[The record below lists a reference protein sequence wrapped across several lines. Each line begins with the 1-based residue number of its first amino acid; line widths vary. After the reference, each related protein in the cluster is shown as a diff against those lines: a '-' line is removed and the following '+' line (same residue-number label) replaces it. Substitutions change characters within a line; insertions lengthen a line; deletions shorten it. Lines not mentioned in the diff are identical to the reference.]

1 MDVKRR
7 KFGLLSDGS
16 KVYLYTVSNGQVEFS
31 ATNYG
36 CVITSLI
43 VPSKDRGFQD
53 IVLAP
58 PTFDFLV
65 SSYACFGAFV
75 GRYAG
80 RIGGASFK
88 LNGIEYVLDKN
99 LKGSCLHGGF
109 FRWDKQLWN
118 SEIIENSQGKGI
130 RFFRTS
136 PDGEQGMPGNL
147 EVEVSYMLNTS
158 NELII
163 HYGAVSD
170 KDTPINFT
178 NHSYFNLK
186 GQGNGT
192 VENHILQMNC
202 STYLETDDCQVPTGK
217 ILPVEKSVFD
227 FRIGKSMGE
236 DLSSSE
242 LTATGGYDH
251 CFCINEDFK
260 YSIPFATVFEP
271 ETKRTMTVA
280 TDMPAVQFYTANG
293 MGKTIGKN
301 GSIYFDH
308 GGFCL
313 ETQFFPDSPNKPNFP
328 NCILKSG
335 QRFSSTTIYGFK
347 W

>member
-7 KFGLLSDGS
+7 KFGLLADGS
-16 KVYLYTVSNGQVEFS
+16 KVYLYTVSNGQVKFS

-43 VPSKDRGFQD
+43 VPSKEKGEQD
-53 IVLAP
+53 VVLAP

-65 SSYACFGAFV
+65 SSYACFGSFI
-75 GRYAG
+75 GRFAG
-80 RIGGASFK
+80 RIGGASFN
-88 LNGIEYVLDKN
+88 LNGTKYVLDKN
-99 LKGSCLHGGF
+99 LKECCLHSGF

-118 SEIIENSQGKGI
+118 SEIIENSEGKGV

-136 PDGEQGMPGNL
+136 TDGEQGMPGNL
-147 EVEVSYMLNTS
+147 QVEVSYLLNTS
-158 NELII
+158 NELLI

-202 STYLETDDCQVPTGK
+202 SSYLETDEFQVPTGK
-217 ILPVEKSVFD
+217 FIPVEGSIFD
-227 FRIGKSMGE
+227 FRSGKSIG
-236 DLSSSE
+236 DGLSSCE
-242 LTATGGYDH
+242 LASTNGYDH
-251 CFCINEDFK
+251 CFCIDGESSNL
-260 YSIPFATVFEP
+260 IPFAKVFEP
-271 ETKRTMTVA
+271 ESKRTMTVA
-280 TDMPAVQFYTANG
+280 TDMPGVQFYTGNG
-293 MGKTIGKN
+293 LGKTIGKN
-301 GSIYFDH
+301 GSIYFDYS
-308 GGFCL
+308 GFCL
-313 ETQFFPDSPNKPNFP
+313 ETQFYPDSPNKTNFP
-328 NCILKSG
+328 SCILKAG
-335 QRFSSTTIYGFK
+335 EKFSSTTVYGFK